1 MNGNEKEKQNQWF
14 DEIDERFFSF
24 THKARNWLKDVAL
37 EEEKASRHSSKRSS
51 KSSGHS
57 KKSGSSSRLS
67 SNGSSKERAAVEK
80 AKLAEL
86 MMEAEFLKKKQI
98 IQNQAEKLNIEEKL
112 AKAQARSQIF
122 AAMKGDHSLRGSLM
136 SLNKD
141 DQHHDRKPPVIDDQN
156 NRRTQ
161 HVRHSS
167 RKYQHDD
174 HTEQI
179 HRRWSVNN
187 DINKNGYQQ
196 IEGDK
201 NNSSRITKDINKM
214 MYNLLLHHSAP
225 DVEIDTFKGDPL
237 EYHYFMSLFIEAVEK
252 KISDLHGRLVRLLKF
267 TEGEAKKIIKHCN
280 QQPPKRGYA
289 RDKILL
295 EQHYRNPL
303 RIVAAYRCEIK
314 AWPLLK
320 PSDSSGY
327 KKSHNFLLKCESIM
341 TLQHLNSMDTPE
353 ILCMLISKLPG
364 NTRDR
369 WNRKVLIISRQ
380 HRR

>member
-1 MNGNEKEKQNQWF
+1 MKFHNEYLSIEVNENKKEKQNQWF
-14 DEIDERFFSF
+14 DEIDEHVFSF
-24 THKARNWLKDVAL
+24 KHKVHNWLKDVAL
-37 EEEKASRHSSKRSS
+37 EEEKASRHSSKRSL
-51 KSSGHS
+51 KSPGHS
-57 KKSGSSSRLS
+57 KKSSSSSRLS
-67 SNGSSKERAAVEK
+67 SNDSSKERVAVEK
-80 AKLAEL
+80 VKLAEL
-86 MMEAEFLKKKQI
+86 MMEAEFLQEKQI
-98 IQNQAEKLNIEEKL
+98 IQNQAEKLKIKEKL

-122 AAMKGDHSLRGSLM
+122 AAMKGDHSLQGSLM
-136 SLNKD
+136 SLNED

-237 EYHYFMSLFIEAVEK
+237 EYHFMSVCTEVVEK
-252 KISDLHGRLVRLLKF
+252 KVSDPHSRLVQLF
-267 TEGEAKKIIKHCN
+267 
-280 QQPPKRGYA
+280 
-289 RDKILL
+289 
-295 EQHYRNPL
+295 
-303 RIVAAYRCEIK
+303 
-314 AWPLLK
+314 
-320 PSDSSGY
+320 
-327 KKSHNFLLKCESIM
+327 
-341 TLQHLNSMDTPE
+341 
-353 ILCMLISKLPG
+353 
-364 NTRDR
+364 
-369 WNRKVLIISRQ
+369 
-380 HRR
+380 